1 MNVEKFLDDLWI
13 GVKCQSNQD
22 IAGSP
27 RNDFRVSLEVK
38 RFGGRALFRLGAP
51 PALPNLGKLRMPN
64 FHTQE

>member
-1 MNVEKFLDDLWI
+1 MHVEKCLDDLWI
-13 GVKCQSNQD
+13 GVKCQSNPE

-38 RFGGRALFRLGAP
+38 KLGGRALFRLGVSP
-51 PALPNLGKLRMPN
+51 TLPNLGKLRMPN